1 MLHLKDI
8 MFKSISPLGLKLP
21 VHVCNMD
28 RERESEFTFYLGTET
43 GDNNGY
49 IYFGTFINEVRCWEH
64 PLNEFIQVQLKK
76 ISRTALRTLRS

>member
-28 RERESEFTFYLGTET
+28 RERENEFTFYLGTEQAITT
-43 GDNNGY
+43 GTY
-49 IYFGTFINEVRCWEH
+49 ISVHILTRLDVGNI
-64 PLNEFIQVQLKK
+64 L
-76 ISRTALRTLRS
+76 